1 MCEKFPN
8 ATQFGETARKIY
20 SDLTDSDCQIARI
33 HPFAVPLFDSYVDWE
48 RSAFPI
54 ELVKKEPPGAGSN
67 ARALTLLPTAPQEHP
82 KSNIQTLI
90 AARTCIRI

>member
-1 MCEKFPN
+1 MLQLCKKFPN

-20 SDLTDSDCQIARI
+20 SDLTDSTCQIVRI

-54 ELVKKEPPGAGSN
+54 ELVKKEPSGAGNN
-67 ARALTLLPTAPQEHP
+67 ARALTSCWPL
-82 KSNIQTLI
+82 
-90 AARTCIRI
+90 CIFIPVLRQSLRQSA

>member
-8 ATQFGETARKIY
+8 ATQFGETVRKIY
-20 SDLTDSDCQIARI
+20 SDLTDSACQIARI

-54 ELVKKEPPGAGSN
+54 ELVKKEPSGARRN
-67 ARALTLLPTAPQEHP
+67 ARVLTSRWPLCTFIPVLRQSLRQSA
-82 KSNIQTLI
+82 
-90 AARTCIRI
+90 

>member
-8 ATQFGETARKIY
+8 ATQFGKTARKIY

-54 ELVKKEPPGAGSN
+54 ELVKKEPSGTGSN

-82 KSNIQTLI
+82 KT
-90 AARTCIRI
+90 

>member
-20 SDLTDSDCQIARI
+20 SDLTDSACQIARI
-33 HPFAVPLFDSYVDWE
+33 HPFAVPLFVSYVDWE

-54 ELVKKEPPGAGSN
+54 ELVKKEPSGAGSEFPRPYDFGVSFGLI
-67 ARALTLLPTAPQEHP
+67 RAL
-82 KSNIQTLI
+82 
-90 AARTCIRI
+90 R

>member
-54 ELVKKEPPGAGSN
+54 ELLKKNNSVNQIKEN
-67 ARALTLLPTAPQEHP
+67 YCEE
-82 KSNIQTLI
+82 KSRERE
-90 AARTCIRI
+90 RT

>member
-1 MCEKFPN
+1 MCEKIPN

-20 SDLTDSDCQIARI
+20 SDLTDSACQIARI

-54 ELVKKEPPGAGSN
+54 ELVKKEPPGAGNN
-67 ARALTLLPTAPQEHP
+67 AQVLTLLW
-82 KSNIQTLI
+82 SL
-90 AARTCIRI
+90 CIFIPVLRQSLRQSA